1 MTIGQLVTRV
11 ARDALS
17 DPIAG
22 APPAEFTVTPT
33 TGEDAAAVLGLAAE
47 HEMSVLFWG
56 GGTHQGMGH
65 PVDPD
70 IIISTAGLNEIVD
83 WQPEDL
89 TVVVQPGVLVSELA
103 ARLEQH
109 RQTAVLPEVPGA
121 ATIGG
126 VIAAGVSGWRRLR
139 YGPTKDRVLETRL
152 ATGDGRLVR
161 SGGRLVKNVTGYDI
175 PRLVTGSFG
184 SFGLITEV
192 CLKLWPTPAEK
203 AMVEVA
209 DPVAALRAAYRPLA
223 VVETNAGTTVYLA
236 GTSQELEEQAQRI
249 GGDLLPGHRWP
260 EPLAGPVRLVLRM
273 PRGETARGVSMVTE
287 HGAPYQAAHGV
298 GEVQFV
304 ADGIELADLERL
316 REAADAAGGSMVV
329 ADAPPTLGLDPW
341 GTPPGSVP
349 LQRRVKAAFDPR
361 GIANPGILP
370 GGI

>member
-22 APPAEFTVTPT
+22 APPAEFTVAPT
-33 TGEDAAAVLGLAAE
+33 TGQDAAALLALAAE
-47 HEMSVLFWG
+47 HGMSVLFWG

-109 RQTAVLPEVPGA
+109 RQTAVLPEFPGA

-152 ATGDGRLVR
+152 ATGDGRLIR
-161 SGGRLVKNVTGYDI
+161 GGGRLVKNVTGYDI

-184 SFGLITEV
+184 SLGMITEV
-192 CLKLWPTPAEK
+192 CLKLWPAPAEN
-203 AMVEVA
+203 AMVVVG
-209 DPVAALRAAYRPLA
+209 DPVTALRAAYRPLA
-223 VVETNAGTTVYLA
+223 VVETSAGTTVYLA

-260 EPLAGPVRLVLRM
+260 EPLDGAVRLVLRM
-273 PRGETARGVSMVTE
+273 PRGETARGVGMVTE

-298 GEVQFV
+298 GEVHFV
-304 ADGIELADLERL
+304 ADDIDLADLEKL
-316 REAADAAGGSMVV
+316 REVAEAAGGSMAVV
-329 ADAPPTLGLDPW
+329 DVPPTLGLDPW